1 MKIKSLIVFLA
12 LFLFSINMTG
22 QTHVNREENVI
33 VQMNYCIN
41 TLTNIIHNKSMSVL
55 EHEIDQLVNNL
66 TMEQIIG
73 LPEIRDFRIDLMDAA
88 SKFEITE
95 EERIYMRRLQS
106 LKRNNALWNSL
117 AAALNPTMLIVG
129 PKGHVAVQVAFQ
141 LLLAGTRIAVEY
153 KSASGEQ
160 TIEELQAMWEL
171 RKEDLKTI
179 SELRLSAQ
187 GIVYELYNKYHLKEE
202 QRLTEATANLFN
214 EYVSE
219 PDASKRL
226 RVLKDHEDTY
236 KHMAEYYYYLG
247 MAYLDRHNYQEAKL
261 NFNRYLTMY
270 NKTPYLR
277 YDERTGCIALA
288 RLTYEKELSS
298 DEKVD
303 LINTTLKN
311 LPNSSPALLQ
321 CAMIYMHDLRQYE
334 KGFNLLRAGID
345 NSHASDPEILYMAV
359 ANLLP
364 YMTNYPAI
372 YNASVDLFNK
382 SKNVGYSSY
391 LTFLLNTDRNAW
403 NKLVKLNTFTN
414 CNSRTWY
421 SLWMS
426 QDFSREL
433 QLTLPGKV
441 VYTTNDASVYI
452 ESHDGDNVTIQ
463 QMNVFYKHGISE
475 KAIEKVKC
483 FKAIPNLRYLYIENV
498 EPGVYVL
505 KKNINT
511 THIERGLWPRQSEFV
526 LSEDDLED
534 IVDFCEDFASNSG
547 DTDLI
552 LKDMKST
559 PKTIQG
565 KDNTLFT
572 FIGDT
577 LRYKPFHSKQQKG
590 YYVRLCF
597 HNGME
602 IVYKYH
608 DDIYELKPYFYYDG
622 KKRVFWDT
630 SAQNEYTYMERNIP
644 ENKTQPKESSW
655 YEKIKTWIS
664 DDEEKKQ

>member
-1 MKIKSLIVFLA
+1 MKIRYFVVLLA
-12 LFLFSINMTG
+12 LLLASINLAG
-22 QTHVNREENVI
+22 QTNVNREENVI

-41 TLTNIIHNKSMSVL
+41 TLTNIIHNKSISVL

-95 EERIYMRRLQS
+95 EERMYMRRLQS
-106 LKRNNALWNSL
+106 MKRDNAMWNALS
-117 AAALNPTMLIVG
+117 AALNPTMLVVG

-141 LLLAGTRIAVEY
+141 LLLTVSRSGVEY
-153 KSASGEQ
+153 MSASGEQ
-160 TIEELQAMWEL
+160 SIEELQAMWEL

-187 GIVYELYNKYHLKEE
+187 AIVYELYNKYHLKEE

-247 MAYLDRHNYQEAKL
+247 MAYLDLNKYQEAKL
-261 NFNRYLTMY
+261 NFDRYLAMY
-270 NKTPYLR
+270 YKTPYLR

-288 RLTYEKELSS
+288 RLTYEKELSA
-298 DEKVD
+298 DEKVE
-303 LINTTLKN
+303 LINIVLKN

-321 CAMIYMHDLRQYE
+321 CAMIYIHDLKQYE

-345 NSHASDPEILYMAV
+345 NSHASDPDILYMAV

-372 YNASVDLFNK
+372 YNAAVEIFTKTN
-382 SKNVGYSSY
+382 NVGYTSY
-391 LTFLLNTDRNAW
+391 LTYLFNTDRNAW

-426 QDFSREL
+426 KDFSREL

-441 VYTTNDASVYI
+441 VYTTNDASIYI
-452 ESHDGDNVTIQ
+452 EYHEGDNVAIQ
-463 QMNVFYKHGISE
+463 QMNVSYKNGITE
-475 KAIEKVKC
+475 KDIDKVKC
-483 FKAIPNLRYLYIENV
+483 FKAIPNLRYLYIESV
-498 EPGVYVL
+498 EPRVYVL

-511 THIERGLWPRQSEFV
+511 ALIDRGLFPRQSEFA
-526 LSEDDLED
+526 LSEDDLDD
-534 IVDFCEDFASNSG
+534 IIDFCKDFESESG
-547 DTDLI
+547 DTELI
-552 LKDMKST
+552 LKDMKGTAKS
-559 PKTIQG
+559 IQG

-572 FIGDT
+572 FIGDS
-577 LRYKPFHSKQQKG
+577 LRFKPFHSKQQKG

-597 HNGME
+597 HNGMQ
-602 IVYKYH
+602 IAYKYH

-622 KKRVFWDT
+622 KKSVFWDMA
-630 SAQNEYTYMERNIP
+630 AQNEYTYVERNNP
-644 ENKTQPKESSW
+644 EDKTQPKESSW
-655 YEKIKTWIS
+655 YDKIKTWIS

>member
-1 MKIKSLIVFLA
+1 MKIRGFVVFLA
-12 LFLFSINMTG
+12 LLIASINMTG
-22 QTHVNREENVI
+22 QTNVNREENVI

-106 LKRNNALWNSL
+106 MKRNNALWNSL
-117 AAALNPTMLIVG
+117 AAALNPTILIVG

-236 KHMAEYYYYLG
+236 RHMAEYYYYLG

-288 RLTYEKELSS
+288 RLTYEKDLSS
-298 DEKVD
+298 DEKID

-311 LPNSSPALLQ
+311 LPNSSPALLH
-321 CAMIYMHDLRQYE
+321 CAMIYINDLKQYD

-345 NSHASDPEILYMAV
+345 NSHASDPDILYMAV

-372 YNASVDLFNK
+372 YNASVEMFNK
-382 SKNVGYSSY
+382 SNNVGYTSY
-391 LTFLLNTDRNAW
+391 LTYLLNTDRNAW

-426 QDFSREL
+426 KDFSREL

-463 QMNVFYKHGISE
+463 QMNVSYKCGISE

-483 FKAIPNLRYLYIENV
+483 FKAIPNLRYLYIESV

-511 THIERGLWPRQSEFV
+511 AHIERGLWPRQSEFV

-534 IVDFCEDFASNSG
+534 IVDFCEDFSSDSG